1 MSPVEGVGEL
11 DLHPVTP
18 RIGAEIRGL
27 RLSGKPD
34 SATADAL
41 RRALRKYK
49 VLFLRNQGHIDQN
62 EHQEFAQVF
71 GPVLLH
77 PAYGTGL
84 SVIDC
89 AKSYARVSTW
99 HADITFQLAYPGATV
114 LQGVV
119 VPSCGGD
126 TLFANSV
133 TAYDELPA
141 EVKRLA
147 DTLRAIH
154 SNQGEFIAY
163 RPDAD
168 SEEIK
173 RFGRQ
178 FQKIECTTEHPVVR
192 VISETGERSL
202 LLGQHFRHFVGM
214 SREDSRGLYQV
225 LQGHVTAPQNTMRW
239 RWQAGDIAIWENR
252 TTQHYAVDDYGTQAR
267 IMHSVVVGGD
277 VPVGIDGRPSR
288 SLTDSQTGV
297 AAA

>member
-1 MSPVEGVGEL
+1 MSPVAGVGAL

-27 RLSGKPD
+27 RLSGNPD
-34 SATADAL
+34 SATAAAL
-41 RRALRKYK
+41 RQALLKHK
-49 VLFLRNQGHIDQN
+49 VLFLRGQGHIDLD
-62 EHQEFAQVF
+62 EHQELARVF
-71 GPVLLH
+71 GPVLMH

-89 AKSYARVSTW
+89 AKSYARVSAW

-133 TAYDELPA
+133 TAYGELPA
-141 EVKRLA
+141 DVKRLA
-147 DTLRAIH
+147 DSLRAVH
-154 SNQGEFIAY
+154 SNQGEFIPY

-192 VISETGERSL
+192 VIPETGERSL

-214 SREDSRGLYQV
+214 SREDSRSLYQI
-225 LQGHVTAPQNTMRW
+225 LQSHVTAPQNTMRW

-252 TTQHYAVDDYGTQAR
+252 MTQHYAVDDYGAAPR

-277 VPVGIDGRPSR
+277 VPVGIDGRASR
-288 SLTDSQTGV
+288 SLSASQTGV

>member
-1 MSPVEGVGEL
+1 MSPVKGVGALE
-11 DLHPVTP
+11 LHPVTP
-18 RIGAEIRGL
+18 RIGAEVRGL
-27 RLSGKPD
+27 RLSGTSD

-41 RRALRKYK
+41 RQALLRHK
-49 VLFLRNQGHIDQN
+49 VLFLRGQGHIDKD
-62 EHQEFAQVF
+62 EHQEFARVF
-71 GPVLLH
+71 GPVLMH

-89 AKSYARVSTW
+89 AKSFARVSAW

-114 LQGVV
+114 LQGVT
-119 VPSCGGD
+119 VPDCGGD

-133 TAYDELPA
+133 AAYEELPDEL
-141 EVKRLA
+141 KRLA
-147 DTLRAIH
+147 GSLRAVH
-154 SNQGEFIAY
+154 SNQGDFIPY

-168 SEEIK
+168 SEEIR

-192 VISETGERSL
+192 VIPETGERSL
-202 LLGQHFRHFVGM
+202 LLGQHFRHFLGM

-225 LQGHVTAPQNTMRW
+225 LQAHVTAPQNTMRW

-288 SLTDSQTGV
+288 SLSLSQTGV
-297 AAA
+297 AA